1 MFPFYGVVLVE
12 RRAFH
17 LQFRSGTRYTTM
29 SVDKKK
35 GGEGIQPNPHEG
47 SFGSGILTYN
57 E

>member
-35 GGEGIQPNPHEG
+35 GVKVYNPTPMKDPLG
-47 SFGSGILTYN
+47 LVY
-57 E
+57 